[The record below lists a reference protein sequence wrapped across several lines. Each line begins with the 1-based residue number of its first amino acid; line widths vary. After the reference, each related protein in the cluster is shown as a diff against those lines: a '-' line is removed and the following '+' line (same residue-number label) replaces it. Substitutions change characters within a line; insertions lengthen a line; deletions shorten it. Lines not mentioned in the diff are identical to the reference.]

1 MVSGHF
7 EEHEE
12 QYMEAFYDFYEKNG
26 DEVVRNGE
34 VAAALKVSPAS
45 ATEMIQRLAGKGYL
59 NYEPYKGARLTASG
73 LSFGRTMK
81 RRHRLLEVLLVEVM
95 NFQGDVHEAACRM
108 EHAVDDELEWTL
120 DELLGRP
127 DVDPSGR
134 PIPPPENRHTP
145 FPKQPLVQAST
156 LGSGQRGEILV
167 IASPSGNKELLNS
180 VGISIG
186 AEILN
191 TGSGWRV
198 GGADIDI
205 DDSIL
210 HKVLVKTRESL

>member
-1 MVSGHF
+1 
-7 EEHEE
+7 
-12 QYMEAFYDFYEKNG
+12 MESFYEFYEKRG
-26 DEVVRNGE
+26 DEVVRTGE
-34 VAAALKVSPAS
+34 LAVALKVSPAS
-45 ATEMIQRLAGKGYL
+45 ATEMIQRLASKGHL
-59 NYEPYKGARLTASG
+59 NYVPYKGARLTASG
-73 LSFGRTMK
+73 LAFGRTMK
-81 RRHRLLEVLLVEVM
+81 RRHRLLEVLLVEVLQ
-95 NFQGDVHEAACRM
+95 FQGDVHEAACRM

-127 DVDPSGR
+127 EVDPSGR
-134 PIPPPENRHTP
+134 PIPPPENRHSP

-156 LGSGQRGEILV
+156 LGSGQGGEILV
-167 IASPSGNKELLNS
+167 IAATRENKELLNG

-186 AEILN
+186 TEILN

-210 HKVLVKTRESL
+210 HKVLVKARESL

>member
-12 QYMEAFYDFYEKNG
+12 EYMETFYEFYEKRG
-26 DEVVRNGE
+26 DEIVRNGE
-34 VAAALKVSPAS
+34 LAAALKVSPAS
-45 ATEMIQRLAGKGYL
+45 ATEMIQRLSGKGYL

-73 LSFGRTMK
+73 LAFGRTIK
-81 RRHRLLEVLLVEVM
+81 RRHRLLEVLLVEVLQ
-95 NFQGDVHEAACRM
+95 FQGDVHEAACRM
-108 EHAVDDELEWTL
+108 EHAVDEELEWTL

-127 DVDPSGR
+127 EVDPSGR
-134 PIPPPENRHTP
+134 PIPPPENRRSP

-156 LGSGQRGEILV
+156 LGNGQSGEILV
-167 IASPSGNKELLNS
+167 IASTPANSDLLKS

-191 TGSGWRV
+191 TGGGWRV
-198 GGADIDI
+198 SGADIDI

-210 HKVLVKTRESL
+210 HKVLVRTRESL

>member
-12 QYMEAFYDFYEKNG
+12 EYMETFYEFYEKRG
-26 DEVVRNGE
+26 DQIVRNGE
-34 VAAALKVSPAS
+34 LAAALKVSPAS
-45 ATEMIQRLAGKGYL
+45 ATEMIQRLSGKGYL

-73 LSFGRTMK
+73 MALGRTMK
-81 RRHRLLEVLLVEVM
+81 RRHRLLEVLLVEVLQ
-95 NFQGDVHEAACRM
+95 FQGDVHEAACRM
-108 EHAVDDELEWTL
+108 EHAVDEELEWTL

-127 DVDPSGR
+127 EVDPSGR
-134 PIPPPENRHTP
+134 PIPPPENRQSP
-145 FPKQPLVQAST
+145 FPKQPLFQASA
-156 LGSGQRGEILV
+156 LGSGQRGEVLV
-167 IASPSGNKELLNS
+167 IAATPDNRDLLNS

-191 TGSGWRV
+191 TGGGWRV
-198 GGADIDI
+198 SGADIDI

>member
-1 MVSGHF
+1 
-7 EEHEE
+7 
-12 QYMEAFYDFYEKNG
+12 MESFYEFYEKRG
-26 DEVVRNGE
+26 DEVVRTGE
-34 VAAALKVSPAS
+34 LAVALKVSPAS
-45 ATEMIQRLAGKGYL
+45 ATEMIQRLASKGYL
-59 NYEPYKGARLTASG
+59 NYVPYKGARLTASG
-73 LSFGRTMK
+73 LAFGRTMK
-81 RRHRLLEVLLVEVM
+81 RRHRLLEVLLVEVLQ
-95 NFQGDVHEAACRM
+95 FQGDVHEAACRM

-127 DVDPSGR
+127 EVDPSGR
-134 PIPPPENRHTP
+134 PIPPPENRHSP

-156 LGSGQRGEILV
+156 LGSGQGGEILV
-167 IASPSGNKELLNS
+167 IAATRENKDLLNG

-186 AEILN
+186 TEILN

-210 HKVLVKTRESL
+210 HKVLVKARESL

>member
-1 MVSGHF
+1 LVSGHF

-12 QYMEAFYDFYEKNG
+12 EYMESFYEFYEKRG
-26 DEVVRNGE
+26 DEVVRTGE
-34 VAAALKVSPAS
+34 LAVALKVSPAS
-45 ATEMIQRLAGKGYL
+45 ATEMIQRLASKGYL
-59 NYEPYKGARLTASG
+59 NYVPYKGARLTASG
-73 LSFGRTMK
+73 LAFGRTMK
-81 RRHRLLEVLLVEVM
+81 RRHRLLEVLLVEVLQ
-95 NFQGDVHEAACRM
+95 FQGDVHEAACRM

-127 DVDPSGR
+127 EVDPSGR
-134 PIPPPENRHTP
+134 PIPPPENRHSP

-156 LGSGQRGEILV
+156 LGSGQGGEILV
-167 IASPSGNKELLNS
+167 IAATRENKDLLNG

-186 AEILN
+186 TEILN

-210 HKVLVKTRESL
+210 HKVLVKARESL

>member
-1 MVSGHF
+1 
-7 EEHEE
+7 
-12 QYMEAFYDFYEKNG
+12 MESFYEFYEKRG
-26 DEVVRNGE
+26 DEVVRTGE
-34 VAAALKVSPAS
+34 LAVALKVSPAS
-45 ATEMIQRLAGKGYL
+45 ATEMIQRLASKGHL
-59 NYEPYKGARLTASG
+59 NYVPYKGARLTASG
-73 LSFGRTMK
+73 LAFGRTMK
-81 RRHRLLEVLLVEVM
+81 RRHRLLEVLLVEVLQ
-95 NFQGDVHEAACRM
+95 FQGDVHEAACRM

-127 DVDPSGR
+127 EVDPSGR
-134 PIPPPENRHTP
+134 PIPPPENRHSP

-156 LGSGQRGEILV
+156 LGSGQGGEILV
-167 IASPSGNKELLNS
+167 IAATRENKDLLNG

-186 AEILN
+186 TEILN

-210 HKVLVKTRESL
+210 HKVLVKARESL

>member
-1 MVSGHF
+1 LVSGHF

-12 QYMEAFYDFYEKNG
+12 EYMESFYEFYEKRG
-26 DEVVRNGE
+26 DEVVRTGE
-34 VAAALKVSPAS
+34 LAVALKVSPAS
-45 ATEMIQRLAGKGYL
+45 ATEMIQRLASKGHL
-59 NYEPYKGARLTASG
+59 NYVPYKGARLTASG
-73 LSFGRTMK
+73 LAFGRTMK
-81 RRHRLLEVLLVEVM
+81 RRHRLLEVLLVEVLQ
-95 NFQGDVHEAACRM
+95 FQGDVHEAACRM

-127 DVDPSGR
+127 EVDPSGR
-134 PIPPPENRHTP
+134 PIPPPENRHSP

-156 LGSGQRGEILV
+156 LGSGQGGEILV
-167 IASPSGNKELLNS
+167 IAATRENKDLLNG

-186 AEILN
+186 TEILN

-210 HKVLVKTRESL
+210 HKVLVKARESL

>member
-1 MVSGHF
+1 
-7 EEHEE
+7 
-12 QYMEAFYDFYEKNG
+12 MESFYEFYEKRG
-26 DEVVRNGE
+26 DEVVRTGE
-34 VAAALKVSPAS
+34 LAVALKVSPAS
-45 ATEMIQRLAGKGYL
+45 ATEMIQRLASKGYL
-59 NYEPYKGARLTASG
+59 NYVPYKGARLTASG
-73 LSFGRTMK
+73 LAFGRTMK
-81 RRHRLLEVLLVEVM
+81 RRHRLLEVLLVEVLQ
-95 NFQGDVHEAACRM
+95 FQGDVHEAACRM

-127 DVDPSGR
+127 EVDPSGR
-134 PIPPPENRHTP
+134 PIPPPENRHSP

-156 LGSGQRGEILV
+156 LGSGQGGEILV
-167 IASPSGNKELLNS
+167 IAATRENKDLLNG

-186 AEILN
+186 TEILN